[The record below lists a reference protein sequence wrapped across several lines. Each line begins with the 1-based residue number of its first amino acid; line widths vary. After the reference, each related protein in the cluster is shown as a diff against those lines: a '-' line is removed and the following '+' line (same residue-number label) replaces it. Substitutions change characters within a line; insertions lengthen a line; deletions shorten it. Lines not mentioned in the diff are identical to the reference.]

1 HSYMENG
8 IMMSSWMDSARRYGI
23 SIGMALGLVL
33 LAACGD
39 EKNGGTAPVPPAAV
53 ATVSVAPGTASV
65 LVGRQVTLLAVAK
78 DADHRPLE
86 RAIAWASANAAIATV
101 SATGTVTALAPGE
114 VTITATSEG
123 KVGSALIQVA
133 QVPVAEVRLSA
144 DEEVVLEWN
153 GSTQLSAVA
162 MDAEG
167 NTITGRAVAWQS
179 SKPEVVTVAPDG
191 TLQAQASGV
200 ANVTAIIEGKA
211 ATVGVRV
218 NPVPVTKVSIDG
230 HPDGIETGDTF
241 FLSSYVEGANGQ
253 PQSRIATWTTDNAA
267 IATVQASQQSLAAVQ
282 AVGAGTVTIT
292 ASVDDKSASITFA
305 ITPRPTHDLLYT
317 NISSNGAAE
326 LFLLG
331 LAGGV
336 TTPVR
341 LNAGNVSREPSP
353 SPDGQRIV
361 FSVSQAHPVT
371 GAPQNDLYIVQRN
384 GMGMRQLTSSAGYEH
399 QPMWS
404 PDGSR
409 ILFRTASTASARP
422 EIWVINP
429 DGSGLTN
436 LSTQVA
442 PEMTDLRDAA
452 WSPDGSQ
459 IAFIGAVNG
468 QHKVWLM
475 NADGTNPRQLTKDV
489 GFDSDPTWSPDGSAI
504 AFTRW
509 NVANPA
515 FGEDLMIV
523 PLATGTPRRIALPG
537 DQRSP
542 AWSPDGRFIAYSG
555 TVASGA
561 GTSALYTIR
570 PDGTGIRTR
579 TAHVP
584 GFGVFG
590 PAWITR

>member
-1 HSYMENG
+1 MT
-8 IMMSSWMDSARRYGI
+8 
-23 SIGMALGLVL
+23 MALLV

-39 EKNGGTAPVPPAAV
+39 EENGGTAPVPPAAV
-53 ATVSVAPGTASV
+53 ASVSVAPGTASV

-78 DADHRPLE
+78 DADSRPLE
-86 RAIAWASANAAIATV
+86 RTITWASANAAVATV

-123 KVGSALIQVA
+123 KVGSAIIQVA

-144 DEEVVLEWN
+144 DAEVVLEWN

-191 TLQAQASGV
+191 TLQAQGSGV

-218 NPVPVTKVSIDG
+218 NPVPVAKVSIDG
-230 HPDGIETGDTF
+230 TPDGIETGDTF
-241 FLSSYVEGANGQ
+241 FLSSYVEGVNGE
-253 PQSRIATWTTDNAA
+253 PLPRIATWTTDNPAV
-267 IATVQASQQSLAAVQ
+267 ATVQASQQSLAAVQ
-282 AVGAGTVTIT
+282 SVGAGTVTIT
-292 ASVDDKSASITFA
+292 ATVDGKSASITFT
-305 ITPRPTHDLLYT
+305 ITPRPTHDLIYT
-317 NISSNGAAE
+317 HISNNVGTAE
-326 LFLLG
+326 LFVVG
-331 LAGGV
+331 MGGGV
-336 TTPVR
+336 TNPVR

-353 SPDGQRIV
+353 SPDGQRLV
-361 FSVSQAHPVT
+361 FSVSQTHPVT
-371 GAPQNDLYIVQRN
+371 GEPQNDLYIVQRN
-384 GMGMRQLTSSAGYEH
+384 GMGMRQLTSAAGYEH
-399 QPMWS
+399 QPTWS

-409 ILFRTASTASARP
+409 ILFRAANGVNARP
-422 EIWVINP
+422 ELWVINP
-429 DGSGLTN
+429 DGSGLKN
-436 LSTQVA
+436 LSAQVD
-442 PEMTDLRDAA
+442 PSMTDMSSPA

-475 NADGTNPRQLTKDV
+475 NADGTNLRQLTKDA
-489 GFDSDPTWSPDGSAI
+489 GFDSDPTWSPDGSTI

-523 PLATGTPRRIALPG
+523 PLATGTPRRIALAG

-555 TVASGA
+555 TVVSGT
-561 GTSALYTIR
+561 GTSALYTMR
-570 PDGTGIRTR
+570 PDGSGSRLR
-579 TAHVP
+579 TAHMQ
-584 GFGVFG
+584 GFGAFG
-590 PAWITR
+590 PAWIIR

>member
-1 HSYMENG
+1 MLTSWIRDARHLG
-8 IMMSSWMDSARRYGI
+8 IGLAAKL
-23 SIGMALGLVL
+23 ALAALV
-33 LAACGD
+33 ACGD
-39 EKNGGTAPVPPAAV
+39 GGNSGTGPLPPAAV
-53 ATVSVAPGTASV
+53 ASVTVAPGTASV
-65 LVGRQVTLLAVAK
+65 LAGRQVTLLAVAK
-78 DADHRPLE
+78 DANSRPLE
-86 RAIAWASANAAIATV
+86 RAITWASANAAIATV

-153 GSTQLSAVA
+153 GSAQLSAIA

-167 NTITGRAVAWQS
+167 NTITGRPVTWQS
-179 SKPEVVTVAPDG
+179 SKPAVVTVAPDG
-191 TLQAQASGV
+191 TLQALASGV

-218 NPVPVTKVSIDG
+218 NPVPVAKVSIDG

-253 PQSRIATWTTDNAA
+253 PQPRIATWTTDNPAV
-267 IATVQASQQSLAAVQ
+267 ATVQANQQSLAAVQ

-292 ASVDDKSASITFA
+292 AAVDGKSASVTFTV
-305 ITPRPTHDLLYT
+305 TPRPTHDLIYA
-317 NISSNGAAE
+317 NIANNGAAE
-326 LFLLG
+326 LFVLG
-331 LAGGV
+331 LGGGGAA
-336 TTPVR
+336 PVR

-371 GAPQNDLYIVQRN
+371 GEPQHDLYIVQRN
-384 GMGMRQLTSSAGYEH
+384 GMGMRQLTSMAGYEH
-399 QPMWS
+399 APQWS

-409 ILFRTASTASARP
+409 ILFRAADGVNARP
-422 EIWVINP
+422 EFWVINP
-429 DGSGLTN
+429 DGSGLKN

-442 PEMTDLRDAA
+442 VAMTDMRSPA

-475 NADGTNPRQLTKDV
+475 NADGTNLRQLTKDA
-489 GFDSDPTWSPDGSAI
+489 GFDSSPTWSPDGSTI

-515 FGEDLMIV
+515 LGEDIMIV
-523 PLATGTPRRIALPG
+523 PLATGTPRRIALAG

-542 AWSPDGRFIAYSG
+542 AWSPDGRLIAYAGTVVSG
-555 TVASGA
+555 T

-570 PDGTGIRTR
+570 PDGSGVRAR
-579 TAHVP
+579 TAHVQ
-584 GFGVFG
+584 GSGAFG